1 MDPKPQGKPILCV
14 DFDGCIHSYSS
25 GWQGVDIIPDQPV
38 PGVFE
43 WLEAALGYFE
53 IHVYSSRSAS
63 ASGIEAMYQYVRKH
77 AGIDMANR
85 LYFAKEK
92 PRAWLTI
99 DDRCICFN
107 GRWADNSLNPLK
119 LLQFLPWYKEQK

>member
-1 MDPKPQGKPILCV
+1 MDPQPHGKPILCV

-25 GWQGVDIIPDQPV
+25 GWKGVDVIPDPPV

-53 IHVYSSRSAS
+53 IHIYSSRSAS
-63 ASGIEAMYQYVRKH
+63 ASGIEAMYQYVRRH

-99 DDRCICFN
+99 DDRCIPFN
-107 GRWADNSLNPLK
+107 GKWSDPSLDPKNMLN
-119 LLQFLPWYKEQK
+119 FTPWYKK